1 MVQELRECELGGN
14 VGWGARG
21 EARVMSLVLDLGNDG
36 YTGIHSKHIYFAI
49 LQETSLS
56 LSLFVFIRNTERKFR
71 QFSQGQRTSS
81 SLRNLYRTVSHQ
93 NLLTSMLQSLYS

>member
-1 MVQELRECELGGN
+1 M
-14 VGWGARG
+14 GARG

-49 LQETSLS
+49 LQETSFCLCLS
-56 LSLFVFIRNTERKFR
+56 LCLLRTLMRKFR

-81 SLRNLYRTVSHQ
+81 SQIYTGQYHTK
-93 NLLTSMLQSLYS
+93 TS